1 MQHIKFTYVDAKTG
15 IPVSSQPA
23 ANGPAFPSVVGLEFT
38 WARESAYP
46 TDVPEFFGA
55 CPDDS
60 DTDVPGVLGIF
71 GQADWEQMRADE
83 MRARNPVPEGVTR
96 AQGKA
101 ALITAGL
108 WPGVLDFVAAI
119 PDPTERALAEVA
131 LHDTQQWHRSSP
143 FFNAAAT
150 ALGLTGEQL
159 DNLFLAAAKIEL

>member
-1 MQHIKFTYVDAKTG
+1 MQYIKFTYVDAVTG
-15 IPVSSQPA
+15 ISIASEPA
-23 ANGPAFPSVVGLEFT
+23 ANGPVFPPVAGLEFA
-38 WARESAYP
+38 WARTSRYP
-46 TDVPEFFGA
+46 TEVPEFFGT
-55 CPDDS
+55 CPDDAATQV
-60 DTDVPGVLGIF
+60 DGVLGVYS
-71 GQADWEQMRADE
+71 QADWETMRDDE

-108 WPGVLDFVAAI
+108 WPGVIAFVAAI
-119 PDPTERALAEVA
+119 PDPIERALAEVA

>member
-1 MQHIKFTYVDAKTG
+1 MQYIKFTYVDAVTG
-15 IPVSSQPA
+15 ISIASEPA
-23 ANGPAFPSVVGLEFT
+23 ANGPVFPPAAGLEFA
-38 WARESAYP
+38 WARTSRYP
-46 TDVPEFFGA
+46 TEVPEFFGT
-55 CPDDS
+55 CPDDAATQV
-60 DTDVPGVLGIF
+60 DGVLGVYS
-71 GQADWEQMRADE
+71 QADWETMRDDE

-108 WPGVLDFVAAI
+108 WPGVIAFVAAI
-119 PDPTERALAEVA
+119 PDPIERALAEVA

>member
-1 MQHIKFTYVDAKTG
+1 MQYLKFTYVDAVTG
-15 IPVSSQPA
+15 ISIASEPA
-23 ANGPAFPSVVGLEFT
+23 ANGPVFPPVVGLEFA
-38 WARESAYP
+38 WARTSRYP

-55 CPDDS
+55 CPDDAATQV
-60 DTDVPGVLGIF
+60 DGVLGVYS
-71 GQADWEQMRADE
+71 QADWEQMREDE
-83 MRARNPVPEGVTR
+83 MRARNPVPESVTR

-108 WPGVLDFVAAI
+108 WPGVLAFVAAI

-159 DNLFLAAAKIEL
+159 DNLFLAAARIEL

>member
-1 MQHIKFTYVDAKTG
+1 MKHLKFTYVDAVTR
-15 IPVSSQPA
+15 IPVTSAPA
-23 ANGPAFPSVVGLEFT
+23 TNGPAQPDVPGLEFA

-46 TDVPEFFGA
+46 TDVPEFFGT

-60 DTDVPGVLGIF
+60 DTDVPGVLGVF

-83 MRARNPVPEGVTR
+83 MRARNPVPESVTR

-108 WPGVLDFVAAI
+108 WPGVLAFVAAI

-131 LHDTQQWHRSSP
+131 LHDTQQWRRESP
-143 FFNAAAT
+143 FFNSAAT
-150 ALGLTGEQL
+150 TLGLTGEQL
-159 DNLFLAAAKIEL
+159 DGLFLAASKIEL

>member
-23 ANGPAFPSVVGLEFT
+23 VNGPAFPSVVGLEFT

-46 TDVPEFFGA
+46 TDVPEFFGT
-55 CPDDS
+55 CPDGS

-71 GQADWEQMRADE
+71 GQADWGQMWADE
-83 MRARNPVPEGVTR
+83 LRARNPVPESVTR

-108 WPGVLDFVAAI
+108 WPGVLAFVAAI
-119 PDPTERALAEVA
+119 PDPIERALAEVA
-131 LHDTQQWHRSSP
+131 LNDTQQWHRSSP
-143 FFNAAAT
+143 FFNAAAD

-159 DNLFLAAAKIEL
+159 DALFLAASKIEL

>member
-23 ANGPAFPSVVGLEFT
+23 TNGPAFPPVVGLEFT

-46 TDVPEFFGA
+46 TDEPEFFGT

-60 DTDVPGVLGIF
+60 DTDVPGVLGVYS
-71 GQADWEQMRADE
+71 QADWETMWADE
-83 MRARNPVPEGVTR
+83 MRARNPVSESVTR

-108 WPGVLDFVAAI
+108 WPGVLNFVAAI
-119 PDPTERALAEVA
+119 PDPIERALAEVA
-131 LHDTQQWHRSSP
+131 LNDTQQWHRSSP

-159 DNLFLAAAKIEL
+159 DALFLAAAQIEL

>member
-1 MQHIKFTYVDAKTG
+1 MVLTDGHTG
-15 IPVSSQPA
+15 VVKWPYRLSNLRQDNPQVSFPEYPDEETLTEYGVYPVTPVVPDYDPATQLLESTGCAYNVESLRWETTFQVQPL
-23 ANGPAFPSVVGLEFT
+23 PPPV
-38 WARESAYP
+38 
-46 TDVPEFFGA
+46 VPE
-55 CPDDS
+55 S
-60 DTDVPGVLGIF
+60 
-71 GQADWEQMRADE
+71 
-83 MRARNPVPEGVTR
+83 VTR

-108 WPGVLDFVAAI
+108 WPGALDFVAAI

-159 DNLFLAAAKIEL
+159 DALFLAASKIEL